1 MEKVSRE
8 MNEEYSLINFRKAQK
23 LINDIARIR
32 RELSDIC
39 YNKSLKILPDFVECY
54 ARDRFGLELKNAVGY
69 DGVGKNDKKR
79 YQIKYTILKGESKRG
94 KEIFSHALDN
104 IKRNKF
110 DFLIAVILNENDFKI
125 AKVFKI
131 PHDVVCQEGWL
142 RGNSFRIG
150 KVIGELEPY
159 KVSLSERE

>member
-1 MEKVSRE
+1 MK
-8 MNEEYSLINFRKAQK
+8 NIDDFKKAQK

-32 RELSDIC
+32 RELSDIE

-69 DGVGKNDKKR
+69 DGVGKNDQKR
-79 YQIKYTILKGESKRG
+79 YQIKYTFLKRTESG
-94 KEIFSHALDN
+94 KEKFTHALDN

-131 PHDVVCQEGWL
+131 PHDVVCQKGWL
-142 RGNSFRIG
+142 IGNSFRIG

-159 KVSLSERE
+159 KVRK